1 MAQKTREGQF
11 FIVRAS
17 AGSGKTFRL
26 VQDYLICC
34 LRHDDAHYFRRI
46 LAITFTNKAA
56 QEMKDR
62 IMQDVVEV
70 SMGKGAMWES
80 LIAPAKNDEEAPR
93 LLLAPDEI
101 QKRARFLSEAML
113 HRYEDFSVMTIDSF
127 VNRLVRSF
135 SRDLKWDE
143 EFQIELDED
152 SLVEAAVVRVMDRVG
167 RPGQEALTRLLEGFV
182 RQQVEEERNAQLKSQ
197 LVKFG
202 KQVTKENMQGALTA
216 LDPEIWHPERLD
228 EYRKEIRK
236 TLNTQRKELHERAGK
251 AIIDIRNQG
260 LENGDFYYGD
270 LPKWLAR
277 VAKGAG
283 RKAPMS
289 NRLTGQFELGSYSKK
304 NAEPDVVQR
313 IEAIL
318 PSVNLAI
325 ETWQELYDGETGKK
339 FKLFEHLQ
347 ERVSLIGVLRLIRTE
362 LDAVQD
368 ERNVRLLSTLN
379 REIATIVRE
388 NPAAYIYERIGN
400 RYKHI
405 FIDEFQDTSITQWH
419 NLVQLFEHILATGNM
434 GMVVGDGKQAIYR
447 WRNGNYEQLEALPKL
462 IGNPGSVLEMA
473 AATLDRTGKS
483 VTLGRNFRSGTA
495 IVGWNNRWFEQVQ
508 RSLPEGLKSV
518 YNGLNQE
525 AAKSFEG
532 QVLVRSLV
540 ETDSDERTAQR
551 HRWVLERI
559 LSHTGGTLV
568 ESDGKRTF
576 VPSANPNAFGLADIA
591 VLMRRNRD
599 GALLAQYL
607 LDHGVTPWTSESL
620 HLGRHPAPRGVVA
633 AMRIAMDPDDPKHII
648 EFIQCFCAIH
658 REFKESEILQ
668 AHLGER
674 TYQDDEGHSFVK
686 QIVKTMELMSALV
699 PDLKLQ
705 QHASEPLTTI
715 VGHCFESLGWGQMFP
730 AYAEGMLEAAQELG
744 VQRNGTVR
752 TFLDWWDRKGKQR
765 SIRVSGGNSAV
776 QIMTP
781 HKAKG
786 LAFPVVIAPVIDSDF
801 TKFKDEL
808 PVLLDA
814 SEYGLPA
821 ALLRDSDLKDT
832 PLNAIREEEIG
843 KTQLDAL
850 NIAYVAMT
858 RAIERLDVQLE
869 FKSEPEM
876 DADAKGL
883 SHALWKAWKEA
894 FPEAFVD
901 DLHSIQGQLDRKP
914 QDEDSEADE
923 QVTHLNPKLLLGQ
936 SYEQLV
942 ARPKAHWS
950 EPLPEG
956 EMNPRDFGNAVHGV
970 LSEVVV
976 REDWKEVQARLHRNI
991 ALAPEHRSVIH
1002 RSVEAILQHDE
1013 MKHFFEV
1020 PNAQVFAERA
1030 MRLPNGKVGR
1040 PDRVVNLNGVWHVI
1054 DYKTG
1059 KPEAKH
1065 AEQVREYCEALSGD
1079 GAGKSVQ
1086 GWVFYTSDMR
1096 IERVKD

>member
-1 MAQKTREGQF
+1 MTQKFREGQF

-70 SMGKGAMWES
+70 SMGEGAMWKS
-80 LIAPAKNDEEAPR
+80 LTSPAETGGDAPR
-93 LLLAPDEI
+93 LNLASNEI
-101 QKRARFLSEAML
+101 QRRARLLSEAML

-152 SLVEAAVVRVMDRVG
+152 SLVEEAVTRVMDRVG

-202 KQVTKENMQGALTA
+202 KQVTKENMQSALNA
-216 LDPEIWHPERLD
+216 LDPDVWHPKRLD

-236 TLNTQRKELHERAGK
+236 TLNLQRQEQVKTARK
-251 AIIDIRNQG
+251 AIEGIDSQG
-260 LENGDFYYGD
+260 LGNSDFYYGD

-289 NRLTGQFELGSYSKK
+289 NRLMGQVESGSYSKK
-304 NAEPDVVQR
+304 NADADAVKR
-313 IEAIL
+313 IEAVL
-318 PSVNLAI
+318 PNVNIAI
-325 ETWQELYDGETGKK
+325 DSWQELYAGESGQK

-347 ERVSLIGVLRLIRTE
+347 ERVSLIGVLGLIRTE

-379 REIATIVRE
+379 REISTIVRE

-462 IGNPGSVLEMA
+462 IGDPGSVLEMA
-473 AATLDRTGKS
+473 ASTLDRTVKD
-483 VTLGRNFRSGTA
+483 VTLGKNFRSGTA
-495 IVGWNNRWFEQVQ
+495 IVEWNNRWFEQIQ

-518 YNGLNQE
+518 YSGLRQE
-525 AAKSFEG
+525 PAKSFAG
-532 QVLVRSLV
+532 QVMVRSIA
-540 ETDSDERTAQR
+540 ESDADARTAMR

-568 ESDGKRTF
+568 ESEGRRTY
-576 VPSANPNAFGLADIA
+576 VPSADPDSFGLEDVA

-633 AMRIAMDPDDPKHII
+633 AMRIAMDPEDPRHII

-658 REFKESEILQ
+658 KEHNESEMLQ
-668 AHLGER
+668 GHLGQQIF
-674 TYQDDEGHSFVK
+674 QDEEGSSHVKHFVK
-686 QIVKTMELMSALV
+686 TTELLAALA
-699 PDLKLQ
+699 PELQLK

-715 VGHCFESLGWGQMFP
+715 IGHCFESLGWGQMFP

-786 LAFPVVIAPVIDSDF
+786 LAFPIVIVPVIDSDF

-832 PLNAIREEEIG
+832 PLNSIREEEIG
-843 KTQLDAL
+843 RTKLDAL

-858 RAIERLDVQLE
+858 RAIERLDVLLE
-869 FKSEPEM
+869 FKAEP
-876 DADAKGL
+876 DAAVEAKGL

-894 FPEAFVD
+894 FPESFED
-901 DLHSIQGQLDRKP
+901 DVHSVFGQLDRKARDS
-914 QDEDSEADE
+914 QSDSEE
-923 QVTHLNPKLLLGQ
+923 SVVQMNPKLLLGQ

-956 EMNPRDFGNAVHGV
+956 EMSPRDFGNAVHGI

-976 REDWKEVQARLHRNI
+976 RTDWNEVQNRLSRNV
-991 ALAPEHRSVIH
+991 ALAPEHREII
-1002 RSVEAILQHDE
+1002 RESVETIL
-1013 MKHFFEV
+1013 KHEDMRRFFEV
-1020 PNAQVFAERA
+1020 PHAHVFAERA
-1030 MRLPNGKVGR
+1030 LSLSSGKVGR
-1040 PDRVVNLNGVWHVI
+1040 PDRVVQLDGIWHVI

-1059 KPEAKH
+1059 KPAAKH
-1065 AEQVREYCEALSGD
+1065 IDQVQDYCDALSKS
-1079 GAGKSVQ
+1079 GKDQRVQ

-1096 IERVKD
+1096 IELVQE